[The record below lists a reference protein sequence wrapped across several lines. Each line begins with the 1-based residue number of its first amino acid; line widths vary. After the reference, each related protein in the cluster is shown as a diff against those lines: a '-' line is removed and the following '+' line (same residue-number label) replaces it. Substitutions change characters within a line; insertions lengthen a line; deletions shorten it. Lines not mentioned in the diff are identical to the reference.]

1 MTSAWKSFWLGTVA
15 AIGIAVAVGVI
26 LDDANPT
33 AGKAFSTVN
42 TRL

>member
-15 AIGIAVAVGVI
+15 AIAIAVTVGVI
-26 LDDANPT
+26 LDNVNPT
-33 AGKAFSTVN
+33 AGEAFSTVN